1 MGIPDWNGVTTARR
15 FLPVSITGL
24 CVYMKLAREQ
34 AAGGGGTAENT
45 DAGLGYLAQGQNAR
59 QQSESGDGYAAYKV
73 GYRARAGGIHTGNQY
88 ADR

>member
-1 MGIPDWNGVTTARR
+1 MRH

-24 CVYMKLAREQ
+24 CVYMKSCAR
-34 AAGGGGTAENT
+34 AGSRGTAENT
-45 DAGLGYLAQGQNAR
+45 DAGLGYLAPGQNAR
-59 QQSESGDGYAAYKV
+59 QQFESGDGYAAHKV